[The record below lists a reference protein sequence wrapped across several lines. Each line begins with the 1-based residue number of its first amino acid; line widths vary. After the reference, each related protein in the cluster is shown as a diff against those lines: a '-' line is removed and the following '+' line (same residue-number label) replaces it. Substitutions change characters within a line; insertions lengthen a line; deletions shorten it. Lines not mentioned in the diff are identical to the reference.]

1 MNNDELSPGGHEPSI
16 SDVAGV
22 AGVSIRTVSRVI
34 NNLPRVSES
43 TRERVYQAINT
54 LKFQPSLGA
63 RALARGRSFLGGI
76 VHTIAMRWFSTRV
89 GDRSQSAIT
98 AGASKHLGIKS
109 LVGRTSPI
117 SIS

>member
-1 MNNDELSPGGHEPSI
+1 MNNDELSPGGHEPTI

-43 TRERVYQAINT
+43 TSERVYQAINT

-63 RALARGRSFLGGI
+63 RGGARSPLALFT
-76 VHTIAMRWFSTRV
+76 TIAMRWFSTRV